1 MLKVKAKKHL
11 GQHFLTDQGIAMDIV
26 ELLSLHGG
34 YNKILEIGPGM
45 GVLTQYLIKN
55 NTYETWAIDID
66 IESIVYLKKQFPML
80 ENRIIDGDFLRM
92 SSNDLF
98 GTEKFAIIG
107 NFPYNISSVI
117 FFKILEEMRNSVTE
131 IVCMLQK
138 EVAERLASPAGNKD
152 YGILSVFLQAYY
164 DIEYCFTVQEHVF
177 DPPPKVKSGVIR
189 LKRNDRQTLDCD
201 EKLFKRVV
209 KQAFTN
215 RRKTLRNT
223 LKPMNL
229 GPEFTESEFYDRR
242 AETLSVEEYI
252 ALTNRI
258 AKII

>member
-11 GQHFLTDQGIAMDIV
+11 GQHFLTDQSIAMDIV

-66 IESIVYLKKQFPML
+66 IESIVYLKKEFPTL

-98 GTEKFAIIG
+98 GQEKFAIIG

-117 FFKILEEMRNSVTE
+117 FFKILEEMRNEVTE

-189 LKRNDRQTLDCD
+189 LKRNDRVTLDCD

-229 GPEFTESEFYDRR
+229 GSEFTEDDFYNRR

-252 ALTNRI
+252 TLTNQI
-258 AKII
+258 AKVL